1 MRTLIAALSLLAVA
15 ACETTTEPGVPDGAV
30 QLTMEEVPQSVA
42 QDLYSGISDKRRL
55 YIDNASDWSS
65 LWAEV
70 TAPYMPPPPVP
81 TIDFA
86 NEAVIVASMGMK
98 PSGGYAIVIEGVYE
112 SQSTVYVEVR
122 EITPGSNCVT
132 TAALTAPVYAVRA
145 PKREFTIKF
154 VERTETRMC

>member
-1 MRTLIAALSLLAVA
+1 MRTLIAGLLLLAVT

-42 QDLYSGISDKRRL
+42 QYLYSGIPDKRRL
-55 YIDNASDWSS
+55 YIDNASDWSA

-70 TAPYMPPPPVP
+70 TEPYMPPPPVP

-98 PSGGYAIVIEGVYE
+98 SSGGYSILIEGVYE
-112 SQSTVYVEVR
+112 AENTLYVEVR
-122 EITPGSNCVT
+122 EISPGSNCVT
-132 TAALTAPVYAVRA
+132 TQALTAPVYAVRA
-145 PKREFTIKF
+145 PKRDFTVKF